1 VDGRTIAAGEQ
12 RAVPRRRPG
21 RSRRWRMVKR
31 AASGGALAIER
42 LRDEFEREATSVWL
56 NTAHQGRLPK
66 RAAVA
71 LSKAIEW
78 KLHPEALA
86 SAERFTEVPS
96 RLRQL
101 LARVV
106 GAREEDVVL
115 ANSASYGLHLVANGL
130 DLRRGD
136 EVIVAANDF
145 PSDILPWLR
154 LQKEGVRVRTLDPR
168 GEVLTADE
176 VEAAFTPHTRA
187 VCLTWVHSF
196 SGQVLDLHAVGA
208 VCRDHGALFV
218 VNGSQAVGAIPIDV
232 RLVPVDA
239 LVSAGFKWLCGP
251 YGTGL
256 CWLRPELF
264 ETLRPTKLYWLSAL
278 TADDLAAPSLDLET
292 ITPRRAGRH
301 DIFGTANFFNYV
313 PFAAAT
319 ELLLEYGIEAINEYV
334 DGLVVRLLDGLE
346 QSRFRLVSS
355 KETRSTLVL
364 LEPVNEPSEV
374 VVGRLTAARIHVA
387 HRRGRIRV
395 SPHVYNT
402 TADIDHALDLLNR

>member
-1 VDGRTIAAGEQ
+1 VE
-12 RAVPRRRPG
+12 
-21 RSRRWRMVKR
+21 
-31 AASGGALAIER
+31 IER
-42 LRDEFEREATSVWL
+42 LRDEFEREAASVWL

-71 LSKAIEW
+71 LAEAIEW

-86 SAERFTEVPS
+86 SADHFSEVPQ

-101 LARVV
+101 LARVI

-130 DLRRGD
+130 DLRPGD
-136 EVIVAANDF
+136 EIVVAANDF

-154 LQKEGVRVRTLDPR
+154 LQEGGVRVRMLEPR
-168 GEVLTADE
+168 GEVLTAEE
-176 VEAAFTPHTRA
+176 VDAAFTSRTRA

-196 SGQVLDLHAVGA
+196 SGAVLDLDAVGA
-208 VCRDHGALFV
+208 VCRDRGVWFI

-232 RLVPVDA
+232 RSVPVDA

-264 ETLRPTKLYWLSAL
+264 DSLRPTKLYWLSAL
-278 TADDLAAPSLDLET
+278 TADDLAATSLDLQT
-292 ITPRRAGRH
+292 VTPRRAGRH

-313 PFAAAT
+313 PFAAAI
-319 ELLLEYGIEAINEYV
+319 ELLLENGIEQIHDYV
-334 DGLVVRLLDGLE
+334 DGLVVRLLEGVE
-346 QSRFRLVSS
+346 PARFRLVSS
-355 KETRSTLVL
+355 RDARSTLVL
-364 LEPVNEPSEV
+364 FEPVGEPAEV
-374 VVGRLTAARIHVA
+374 VIERLTAAGVHVA

-402 TADIDHALDLLNR
+402 TGDVDRALDLLNG

>member
-1 VDGRTIAAGEQ
+1 
-12 RAVPRRRPG
+12 
-21 RSRRWRMVKR
+21 M
-31 AASGGALAIER
+31 
-42 LRDEFEREATSVWL
+42 WL

-66 RAAVA
+66 RAARA
-71 LSKAIEW
+71 LSEAIEW
-78 KLHPEALA
+78 KLHPQPLN
-86 SAERFTEVPS
+86 SPERFTAVPH

-106 GAREEDVVL
+106 GAREDDVVL

-136 EVIVAANDF
+136 EIIVAANDF

-154 LQKEGVRVRTLDPR
+154 LQESGVKVRMLDPQD
-168 GEVLTADE
+168 EVLTADE
-176 VEAAFTPHTRA
+176 VQAACTRRTRA

-196 SGQVLDLHAVGA
+196 SGRVLDLDAVGA
-208 VCRDHGALFV
+208 VCRDNGSWFI

-232 RLVPVDA
+232 QSAPVDA

-256 CWLRPELF
+256 CWLRPDLF

-278 TADDLAAPSLDLET
+278 TADDLAATSLDLQA

-313 PFAAAT
+313 PFAASV
-319 ELLLEYGIEAINEYV
+319 ELLLELGIEQVREYV
-334 DGLVVRLLDGLE
+334 DSLVVRLLNGIE
-346 QSRFRLVSS
+346 QSAYHLVSS
-355 KETRSTLVL
+355 KDDRSTLVL
-364 LEPVNEPSEV
+364 LAPIREPSETV
-374 VVGRLTAARIHVA
+374 FNRLTAAGVHVA
-387 HRRGRIRV
+387 HRRGRIRI

-402 TADIDHALDLLNR
+402 AGDIDRALELLSR